1 MGKTSRK
8 NKNKK
13 GIKFYF
19 LDERS
24 KGNTLRTIYAES
36 EDDARL
42 KITEMLD
49 HEDYRLGQLPHAQ
62 SKEETRRL
70 EKLSEDLAGELIGP
84 SAKHVMKAM
93 HEIDREYRR

>member
-1 MGKTSRK
+1 MGKASR
-8 NKNKK
+8 KNKK

-24 KGNTLRTIYAES
+24 KGNTLRAIYAET
-36 EDDARL
+36 EEEARS
-42 KITEMLD
+42 KVTEMLG

-70 EKLSEDLAGELIGP
+70 EKLSEDLAGELMGP
-84 SAKHVMKAM
+84 SAKHIMKTM
-93 HEIDREYRR
+93 HDIDRAYRG